1 MARWDDYTE
10 KRDQMV
16 ARSHKP
22 YAPWIVVRAN
32 DKRRARLAAIR
43 HILLS
48 MPYADRD
55 LKAIG
60 RQDER
65 IIGEGPKF
73 LDND

>member
-1 MARWDDYTE
+1 MSGW
-10 KRDQMV
+10 
-16 ARSHKP
+16 
-22 YAPWIVVRAN
+22 
-32 DKRRARLAAIR
+32 LAAIR

-60 RQDER
+60 KQDQR

-73 LDND
+73 LGKG